1 MVTSGMTDPVLL
13 HPVTLL
19 LLITLF
25 HHNTTHPIFLTMSRL
40 VQRRDIRAD
49 VEKAPII
56 DDDDNVGLKENARS
70 RRSPARF
77 LLPLFAVAA
86 LLVTCHHAG
95 VKQYVTEDMGFPWPG
110 EPEALPPFIHE
121 GMKRCSQIRM
131 PPPSPEVATIKRK
144 HSDRHVHGTRP
155 VWLKNATLWTG
166 EKDGKAVVH
175 GANVWMEGGVVRKIS
190 HKLTEDFDEL
200 VEDAKGKGKKVD
212 EVDLDGAWV
221 TPGIVDL
228 HSHMGVY
235 PSPEL
240 AGSAEGNSF
249 KAPIQPWLRS
259 LDGFNTHDDAFNL
272 SIAGGITTMLVLPGS
287 AGNIGGQAFTFKPRW
302 TAENTPQSMQV
313 EPPFVI
319 KHKNK
324 GDGSWERTRAW
335 RHIKHACGE
344 NAKAWYHNTRMDA
357 AYDFRR
363 AYAEGKSLKDK
374 QDEWCRA
381 PKSQKEPFPDSLECE
396 SLSALRRGPAE
407 IL

>member
-1 MVTSGMTDPVLL
+1 
-13 HPVTLL
+13 
-19 LLITLF
+19 
-25 HHNTTHPIFLTMSRL
+25 MSRL
-40 VQRRDIRAD
+40 VQRRDQRAD
-49 VEKAPII
+49 VEKAPIVEE
-56 DDDDNVGLKENARS
+56 DTGFKEHTTSRPSRARY
-70 RRSPARF
+70 
-77 LLPLFAVAA
+77 LLPLAALAA
-86 LLVTCHHAG
+86 LLITCHDG
-95 VKQYVTEDMGFPWPG
+95 TRDYVRRDLGFPWPS
-110 EPEALPPFIHE
+110 EPETLPPFVHE
-121 GMKRCSQIRM
+121 GMKRCEQIRR
-131 PPPSPEVATIKRK
+131 PPPSPEPATEKRTQ
-144 HSDRHVHGTRP
+144 SDRYVKGTRP

-166 EKDGKAVVH
+166 EDDGKEVRY
-175 GANVWMEGGVVRKIS
+175 GADVWLEGGVVRKIGS
-190 HKLTEDFDEL
+190 KKDFDDLLEA
-200 VEDAKGKGKKVD
+200 AKDKGDKVD

-240 AGSAEGNSF
+240 EGSAEGNSF

-319 KHKNK
+319 SNK
-324 GDGSWERTRAW
+324 GDGGWERTNAW

-363 AYAEGKSLKDK
+363 AYAEGKALKDK
-374 QDEWCRA
+374 QDEWCRTA
-381 PKSQKEPFPDSLECE
+381 KSQKEPFPDSLECE
-396 SLSALRRGPAE
+396 LPPHTRFDPFFLAWVEWHS
-407 IL
+407 